1 MLSAS
6 RLFRWFSPGCAAEP
20 LIAFSTVVG
29 MPLCLLRTRLSER
42 PEPVWP
48 KKTQNP
54 PAKSVSGGGFGQDAL
69 SFDARLSP
77 PRRQSTETDNKDNT
91 GPGSVGW

>member
-42 PEPVWP
+42 PEQVWP
-48 KKTQNP
+48 KKHKTHLPSQSLAVGLVRTLYLLTLDCLP
-54 PAKSVSGGGFGQDAL
+54 P
-69 SFDARLSP
+69 DARA
-77 PRRQSTETDNKDNT
+77 PRRTTRTTQGLAAQGN
-91 GPGSVGW
+91 